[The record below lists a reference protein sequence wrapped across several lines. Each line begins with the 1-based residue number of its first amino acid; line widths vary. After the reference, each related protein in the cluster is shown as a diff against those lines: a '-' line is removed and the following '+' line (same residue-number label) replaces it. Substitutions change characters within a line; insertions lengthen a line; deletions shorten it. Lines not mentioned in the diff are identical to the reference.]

1 MTVDRAFGY
10 PRLMTTAATRS
21 ADLLRGRGPTARRP
35 ARLEP
40 FVEAVTESL
49 REALAERLA
58 AYSRAG
64 HSLAELGRADE
75 LAERMLA
82 AVPSPSRWD
91 DLLGPFHD
99 TRGVTRL
106 LGGVSRQAVADRR
119 ERRTLLG
126 LKTADGVLVYPA
138 FQFDEHNEV
147 LPGLAAVLQCF
158 DPEAADDW
166 TLAGWLVAKQ
176 QALDGETVIEWLRG
190 GGDPDRAVALARDAA
205 RRFAQ

>member
-1 MTVDRAFGY
+1 MSATATGSVDLRESRR
-10 PRLMTTAATRS
+10 RL
-21 ADLLRGRGPTARRP
+21 ARRP

-40 FVEAVTESL
+40 YVEAVTARL
-49 REALAERLA
+49 RETLAERLV

-75 LAERMLA
+75 LAQRMLA
-82 AVPSPSRWD
+82 AVPAPSRWD
-91 DLLGPFHD
+91 DLLGPFYD

-119 ERRTLLG
+119 GRRTLLG

-138 FQFDEHNEV
+138 FQFDDHNEV
-147 LPGLAAVLQCF
+147 LPGLAAVLQSF
-158 DPEAADDW
+158 DPEAVDDW
-166 TLAGWLVAKQ
+166 TVAGWLVAKQ
-176 QALDGETVIEWLRG
+176 RALDAATVVEWLRG
-190 GGDPDRAVALARDAA
+190 GGDPDRAAALAGDAA